1 METQELE
8 KLIQRI
14 WKNKDIQTKARE
26 ALQSSEAK
34 HFLVRYGK
42 KQCTQSPLTRI
53 NHYALQRLKEKTKG
67 EKNEQYYRDLSSIYQ
82 ESLTQAANTCS
93 YAREEEGIILF
104 RWRENYLPP
113 ELGRRFARI
122 TQKHSIILKE
132 IGKIE
137 DYMFINLLQIYGKN
151 PLLISANTIT
161 EDRSSAHLFILEQKR
176 KSLSAYEVS
185 FRAKLNALR
194 LLQAGEK
201 PLQELEIFYQQW
213 TGSLDL
219 LEGRITIREHEMKKR
234 EAI

>member
-14 WKNKDIQTKARE
+14 WKNKDIQAKAKQ

-42 KQCTQSPLTRI
+42 KQCTQSPLIRI

-67 EKNEQYYRDLSSIYQ
+67 EQNEQYYRDLSSIYQ
-82 ESLTQAANTCS
+82 ESLTQ
-93 YAREEEGIILF
+93 
-104 RWRENYLPP
+104 
-113 ELGRRFARI
+113 ELGRSFARI
-122 TQKHSIILKE
+122 TQKHPIILKE

-137 DYMFINLLQIYGKN
+137 DYMFINLLQRYGKN

-161 EDRSSAHLFILEQKR
+161 EDRSSAHLFILQQER
-176 KSLSAYEVS
+176 RSSSAYEVS
-185 FRAKLNALR
+185 LRAKLNALR

>member
-14 WKNKDIQTKARE
+14 WKNKDIQAKAKQ

-42 KQCTQSPLTRI
+42 KQCTQSPLIRI

-67 EKNEQYYRDLSSIYQ
+67 EQNEQYYRDLSSIYQ
-82 ESLTQAANTCS
+82 ESLTQTANACS

-113 ELGRRFARI
+113 ELGRSFARI
-122 TQKHSIILKE
+122 TQKHPIILKE

-137 DYMFINLLQIYGKN
+137 DYMFINLLQRYGKN

>member
-104 RWRENYLPP
+104 RWRENYLSP
-113 ELGRRFARI
+113 EGGRSFAKI
-122 TQKHSIILKE
+122 TQRHPIILKE

-137 DYMFINLLQIYGKN
+137 DYMFINLLQRYGKN

-161 EDRSSAHLFILEQKR
+161 EDRSSAHLFILQQER
-176 KSLSAYEVS
+176 RSSSAYEVS
-185 FRAKLNALR
+185 LRAKLN
-194 LLQAGEK
+194 
-201 PLQELEIFYQQW
+201 EI
-213 TGSLDL
+213 
-219 LEGRITIREHEMKKR
+219 GRAHV
-234 EAI
+234 

>member
-14 WKNKDIQTKARE
+14 WKNKDIQAKAKQ

-42 KQCTQSPLTRI
+42 KQCTQSPLIRI

-67 EKNEQYYRDLSSIYQ
+67 EQNEQYYRDLSSIYQ
-82 ESLTQAANTCS
+82 ESLTQTANACS

-113 ELGRRFARI
+113 ELGRSFARI
-122 TQKHSIILKE
+122 TQKHPFILKE
-132 IGKIE
+132 E
-137 DYMFINLLQIYGKN
+137 R
-151 PLLISANTIT
+151 
-161 EDRSSAHLFILEQKR
+161 RSS
-176 KSLSAYEVS
+176 SAYEVS
-185 FRAKLNALR
+185 LRAKLNALR